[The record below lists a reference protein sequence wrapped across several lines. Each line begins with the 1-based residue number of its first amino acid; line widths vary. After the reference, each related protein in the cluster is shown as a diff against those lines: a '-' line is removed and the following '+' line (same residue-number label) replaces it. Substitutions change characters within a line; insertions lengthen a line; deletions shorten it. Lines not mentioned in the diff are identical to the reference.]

1 MRSIILSTLLF
12 FFVTPIYTQ
21 EGSKIDLKNVD
32 VSTNRLPTIIL
43 FGGEYTIRDRDKF
56 LESLLKSQFYKSDLK
71 ILINLQEFISK
82 REFSFKHE
90 GAVRI
95 NINSRKLQNQ
105 NRYNSQLQSSTYVSS
120 FLRKVNS
127 VRIDSSLERRAL
139 KNEINFIQKQID
151 SLDLTIGYDSI
162 NFELKDSKI
171 FKKLYRKQNQKIR
184 KLENTSAIGYKT
196 GKSIAVVARL
206 DVISVRKLT
215 DAIKMKTNKKRDTP
229 SNKVI

>member
-56 LESLLKSQFYKSDLK
+56 LESLLKSQFYRSDLK

-120 FLRKVNS
+120 FLRKVKS

-184 KLENTSAIGYKT
+184 KLENTPVIEI
-196 GKSIAVVARL
+196 SIFTE
-206 DVISVRKLT
+206 KLT
-215 DAIKMKTNKKRDTP
+215 QI
-229 SNKVI
+229 

>member
-1 MRSIILSTLLF
+1 MRLIILSTLLF
-12 FFVTPIYTQ
+12 FFITPIYTQ

-32 VSTNRLPTIIL
+32 VATNRLPTIIL

-56 LESLLKSQFYKSDLK
+56 LKSLLKSQFYRSDLK

-90 GAVRI
+90 GAVKI

-105 NRYNSQLQSSTYVSS
+105 NRYNSQLQSSVYVSS
-120 FLRKVNS
+120 FLRKVKS

-162 NFELKDSKI
+162 NFQLKDSKI
-171 FKKLYRKQNQKIR
+171 FKKLYKKQNQKIR
-184 KLENTSAIGYKT
+184 KLENTS
-196 GKSIAVVARL
+196 
-206 DVISVRKLT
+206 VIEINIFT
-215 DAIKMKTNKKRDTP
+215 D
-229 SNKVI
+229 

>member
-12 FFVTPIYTQ
+12 FFITPIYTQ

-32 VSTNRLPTIIL
+32 VATNRLPTIIL

-56 LESLLKSQFYKSDLK
+56 LESLLKSQFYRSDLK

-82 REFSFKHE
+82 REFSFKHQ

-162 NFELKDSKI
+162 KVEHKDSKI

-184 KLENTSAIGYKT
+184 KLENTPVIEI
-196 GKSIAVVARL
+196 SIFTE
-206 DVISVRKLT
+206 KLT
-215 DAIKMKTNKKRDTP
+215 QI
-229 SNKVI
+229 

>member
-12 FFVTPIYTQ
+12 FFVAPIYTQ

-56 LESLLKSQFYKSDLK
+56 LESLLKSQFYRSDLK

-82 REFSFKHE
+82 REFSFKHK

-120 FLRKVNS
+120 LLRKVKS

-139 KNEINFIQKQID
+139 KDEINLIQKQID

-162 NFELKDSKI
+162 KVEHKDSKI

-184 KLENTSAIGYKT
+184 KLENTPVIEI
-196 GKSIAVVARL
+196 SIFTEQ
-206 DVISVRKLT
+206 LT
-215 DAIKMKTNKKRDTP
+215 QI
-229 SNKVI
+229 